1 MRESTSFMPSGSASG
16 ADDDLWSGVRAG
28 AAPLLL
34 TLVVGALMAGL
45 TTLARVVAA
54 PLGFLAWQPI
64 VIVIWVVGLL
74 LTAAV
79 YAVGM
84 ARAWRRARGW
94 QAAGLARRAAGAW
107 WALGAATLIVLLP
120 VILAL
125 ALPQHPAP

>member
-1 MRESTSFMPSGSASG
+1 MREATPFAAPGSAPG
-16 ADDDLWSGVRAG
+16 AGDDLWGGVWAG

-34 TLVVGALMAGL
+34 ALVVGALTAGL
-45 TTLARVVAA
+45 TALARVVAT

-84 ARAWRRARGW
+84 TWAWRRARGW
-94 QAAGLARRAAGAW
+94 QAAGLTRRAAGAW
-107 WALGAATLIVLLP
+107 WAMGVVALLTLLP
-120 VILAL
+120 VIVAL